1 MAFIDEMKFH
11 GKAGRGGVGVV
22 RWRHEF
28 SKEWSGASGG
38 NGGRGGDM
46 RVRAVR
52 DLGILARYRNIKE
65 FDAEKGEDGMK
76 DSRHGRNGND
86 LVIDLPIG
94 SIITDHRTGHTFQ
107 LLEEGENVRILKG
120 GSGGLGNEYF
130 KGSTNTTPMESTNG
144 YDGEEADFSVE
155 LELVADAGFI
165 GLPNAGKSSLLNVLT
180 NADAKVG
187 SYAFTTLE
195 PNLGALYNFVL
206 ADIPGLIEGA
216 SEGKGLGHKFLRH
229 VRRTKI
235 LFHLISLE
243 DTSDKLQ
250 ATSEEGE
257 ASDTS
262 FGGLLDEP
270 SGRVRGMGNRGIAR
284 RKNVSDAET
293 LPSRSLK
300 NNSVVVGGAGQEPTQ
315 VVSLISNY
323 KTIRAELEQ
332 YGHGL
337 AEKPETI
344 ILTKTDTVDPVAV
357 SLAMKELS
365 KLNKDIL
372 NVSILDERSI
382 KEIRDEIVR
391 RLRKED

>member
-11 GKAGRGGVGVV
+11 AHAGRGGVGVV

-28 SKEWSGASGG
+28 SKEFSGASGG
-38 NGGRGGDM
+38 NGGRGGDV
-46 RVRAVR
+46 RVIAVR
-52 DLGILARYRNIKE
+52 DLGILARYRNTKE

-76 DSRHGRNGND
+76 DSRHGRNGQD

-144 YDGEEADFSVE
+144 YDGEEGDFSVE

-216 SEGKGLGHKFLRH
+216 SLGRGLGHKFLRH

-243 DTSDKLQ
+243 GIEEKQGVQEEKHPASSTTRHSPAGDASRSR
-250 ATSEEGE
+250 ASRAPRGPSE
-257 ASDTS
+257 
-262 FGGLLDEP
+262 
-270 SGRVRGMGNRGIAR
+270 
-284 RKNVSDAET
+284 NVS
-293 LPSRSLK
+293 LPNPEAIDSL
-300 NNSVVVGGAGQEPTQ
+300 
-315 VVSLISNY
+315 LSNY
-323 KTIRAELEQ
+323 KTIRSELKQ

-337 AEKPETI
+337 DEKPETI
-344 ILTKTDTVDPVAV
+344 ILTKTDLVSVDTVSFAI
-357 SLAMKELS
+357 KEIS

-372 NVSILDERSI
+372 TASILEESSV
-382 KEIRDEIVR
+382 KEIKDEIMR
-391 RLRKED
+391 RLRR

>member
-11 GKAGRGGVGVV
+11 AHAGRGGVGVV

-28 SKEWSGASGG
+28 SKEFSGASGG
-38 NGGRGGDM
+38 NGGRGGDV

-52 DLGILARYRNIKE
+52 DLGILARYRNTKE

-76 DSRHGRNGND
+76 DSRHGRNGED
-86 LVIDLPIG
+86 LIIDLPIG
-94 SIITDHRTGHTFQ
+94 SILVDHRTGHTFQ

-130 KGSTNTTPMESTNG
+130 KSSTNTTPMESTNG
-144 YDGEEADFSVE
+144 YDGEEGDFSVE

-229 VRRTKI
+229 VRRTKM

-243 DTSDKLQ
+243 D
-250 ATSEEGE
+250 ARE
-257 ASDTS
+257 DTS

-270 SGRVRGMGNRGIAR
+270 SGRVLGMGNQGIAR
-284 RKNVSDAET
+284 RKNVS
-293 LPSRSLK
+293 S
-300 NNSVVVGGAGQEPTQ
+300 GASNIEK
-315 VVSLISNY
+315 LISNY
-323 KTIRAELEQ
+323 KTIRAELKQ

-337 AEKPETI
+337 DEKAETI
-344 ILTKTDTVDPVAV
+344 ILTKTDLVPADTVSFAT
-357 SLAMKELS
+357 KELS

-372 NVSILDERSI
+372 TVSILDDRSI
-382 KEIRDEIVR
+382 KEIKDEIVR

>member
-1 MAFIDEMKFH
+1 MKSKLENQKTNMAFIDEMKFH
-11 GKAGRGGVGVV
+11 AHAGRGGVGVV

-38 NGGRGGDM
+38 NGGRGGDV

-52 DLGILARYRNIKE
+52 DLGILARYRNTKE

-76 DSRHGRNGND
+76 DSRHGRNGDD

-94 SIITDHRTGHTFQ
+94 SIVTDHRTGHIFQ
-107 LLEEGENVRILKG
+107 LLEEGENVSILKG

-130 KGSTNTTPMESTNG
+130 KGSTNTTPMESTDG
-144 YDGEEADFSVE
+144 YDGEEGDFSVE

-216 SEGKGLGHKFLRH
+216 SQGRGLGHKFLRH

-243 DTSDKLQ
+243 GIEEKQGVQEEKHPAVEADTSTRL
-250 ATSEEGE
+250 TGEEH
-257 ASDTS
+257 SLS
-262 FGGLLDEP
+262 
-270 SGRVRGMGNRGIAR
+270 RQ
-284 RKNVSDAET
+284 
-293 LPSRSLK
+293 SRS
-300 NNSVVVGGAGQEPTQ
+300 
-315 VVSLISNY
+315 
-323 KTIRAELEQ
+323 
-332 YGHGL
+332 
-337 AEKPETI
+337 
-344 ILTKTDTVDPVAV
+344 
-357 SLAMKELS
+357 
-365 KLNKDIL
+365 
-372 NVSILDERSI
+372 ERP
-382 KEIRDEIVR
+382 
-391 RLRKED
+391 